1 MPPLM
6 RDKIQ
11 ATVVTGFLGAG
22 KTSLIRH
29 ILDNANGRR
38 LALIINEFGDL
49 GIDRELL
56 IGSGAGSGNSADTC
70 ADPACPDPVCGE
82 EDILELANGC
92 ICCTVADDF
101 LPTITALI
109 ERPEPPE
116 HIIIETS
123 GLALPKPLL
132 KAFDWPEVRA
142 RVTVDGVVTVLDSL
156 AVHEGRF
163 ADDPEAVA
171 RQRMEDPGLDHDNPL
186 EEVFSDQIACAD
198 LVVLNKTDL
207 LEPDQ
212 LKTLLTGLETTMRP
226 MVKTVTAKEGAV
238 DPMVLLGLNAAA
250 EDDVAARPSCHDGE
264 GEHDHDDFDS
274 FTVEIGK
281 ITDIEAFLARLEDA
295 SARHDILRIKGFAEI
310 PDKPMRLAVQGVGG
324 RFRHYFDRPWKVE
337 EARRGALVV
346 IGAKG
351 LDASAIADIISG
363 PEGD

>member
-29 ILDNANGRR
+29 ILENANGRR

-56 IGSGAGSGNSADTC
+56 INGGAKGENNADGC
-70 ADPACPDPVCGE
+70 ADPTCPDPVCGE
-82 EDILELANGC
+82 EDIIELANGC

-109 ERPEPPE
+109 ERAEPPE

-142 RVTVDGVVTVLDSL
+142 RVTVDGVITVLDSL

-171 RQRMEDPGLDHDNPL
+171 KQRLEDPNLDHDNPL

-207 LEPDQ
+207 LDADQ
-212 LKTLLTGLETTMRP
+212 LSALLTQLTTTMRP
-226 MVKTVTAKEGAV
+226 SVKTVTAKEGAV
-238 DPMVLLGLNAAA
+238 DPRVLLGLHAAA
-250 EDDVAARPSCHDGE
+250 EDDIAARPSCHDNE
-264 GEHDHDDFDS
+264 AEHDHDDFDS
-274 FTVEIGK
+274 FTLEIGS
-281 ITDIEAFLARLEDA
+281 ITDIGAFIGRLEEA
-295 SARHDILRIKGFAEI
+295 STHHDILRIKGFAEI
-310 PDKPMRLAVQGVGG
+310 ADKPMRLAVQGVGG
-324 RFRHYFDRPWKVE
+324 RFQHYFDRPWKLDE
-337 EARRGALVV
+337 PRRGALVV
-346 IGAKG
+346 IGSKG
-351 LDASAIADIISG
+351 LNASAIEVIISG
-363 PEGD
+363 PEGS